1 MKYRRLGNTDLEV
14 STISMGCWGISGG
27 EMWGKQDEKEA
38 IAAIK
43 RAYEVGINFF
53 DTAEAYGNGYSEK
66 LLGKALN
73 GFRNEVK
80 IASKVSDDNLRPS
93 ELKTS
98 CENSLRRLNTN
109 YLDLYYV
116 HWPNPEIPVEDT
128 IKALEDLKKEGK
140 IRHYGVSNFGVNQ
153 LEKLLQYTKVGV
165 NQLPYSLLWRA
176 IEDELKPFC
185 EKKDIGIAAY
195 SPLLHGLL
203 TGKFDSPE
211 EVPDGRA
218 RSRHFSRNRSK
229 TRHGEEG
236 AEEET
241 FNTLFEIESICRK
254 YDIEMAE
261 ASLVWPLAKSGVDT
275 VIAGARSPEHVEANA
290 EAAEIELA
298 KEMKKELEEATSS
311 LKEKLG
317 NNPDLWQGKGEGRI
331 K

>member
-1 MKYRRLGNTDLEV
+1 MKYGKLGNTDLEV

-43 RAYEVGINFF
+43 RAYEIGINFF

-66 LLGKALN
+66 LLGKALD

-98 CENSLRRLNTN
+98 CEKSLRRLGTD

-128 IKALEDLKKEGK
+128 FKALEDLKKEGK
-140 IRHYGVSNFGVNQ
+140 IRYYGVSNFGVNQ
-153 LEKLLQYTKVGV
+153 LENLLQYTKVGV

-176 IEDELKPFC
+176 IEYELKPFC
-185 EKKDIGIAAY
+185 EKRDIGIAAY

-218 RSRHFSRNRSK
+218 RTRHFSRNRRK
-229 TRHGEEG
+229 TRHGEKG

-241 FNTLFEIESICRK
+241 FNTISEIESICRK
-254 YDIEMAE
+254 YDIEMAK
-261 ASLVWPLAKSGVDT
+261 ASLAWPLARSGVDT

-290 EAAEIELA
+290 EAAEIEIPN
-298 KEMKKELEEATSS
+298 KMKKELMEATSS

-317 NNPDLWQGKGEGRI
+317 SNPDLWQGKGESRI
-331 K
+331 Q